1 MWDELKNQVYKAN
14 MLLPKYQLV
23 TFTWGN
29 VSGVDRKNQVFVIK
43 PSGVAYEELR
53 PEDMVVVDFAGKK
66 VEGDLLNPSSDT
78 ETHRKLYL
86 EFPQIGGIVHTHSRW
101 ATIFAQAWQAV
112 PAYGTTQ
119 ADYFYGA
126 VPCTRAMT
134 TEEIQNEYEYN
145 TGAVI
150 TETFS
155 EISAEQVPGVLVKNH
170 GPFSWGKDA
179 MEAVHNAVVLE
190 EIAMMA
196 FHSRILDPQIPPM
209 PDALLDKHFLR
220 KHGENAYYG
229 QKKV

>member
-1 MWDELKNQVYKAN
+1 MWDELKKQVYNAN

-66 VEGDLLNPSSDT
+66 VEGDLNPSSDT

-101 ATIFAQAWQAV
+101 ATIFAQAGQAV

-134 TEEIQNEYEYN
+134 KEEIQNEYEYN

-229 QKKV
+229 QKKA

>member
-66 VEGDLLNPSSDT
+66 VEGDLNPSSDT

-101 ATIFAQAWQAV
+101 ATIFAQAGQAV

-134 TEEIQNEYEYN
+134 TEEIQNAYEYN

-155 EISAEQVPGVLVKNH
+155 GISAEQVPGVLVKNH

-229 QKKV
+229 QKKA

>member
-66 VEGDLLNPSSDT
+66 VEGDLNPSSDT

-101 ATIFAQAWQAV
+101 ATIFAQAGQPV

-126 VPCTRAMT
+126 VPCTRAMS
-134 TEEIQNEYEYN
+134 TEEIQNDYEYN

-155 EISAEQVPGVLVKNH
+155 GISAEQVPGVLVKNH

-196 FHSRILDPQIPPM
+196 FHSRILDPQIAPM

-229 QKKV
+229 QKKA